1 MHHIL
6 KLLKNKWKNLKLSKK
21 FALVF
26 LGTGVTPLII
36 SSVILYSVA
45 YKGLN
50 DSVRETTSV
59 MSSQIVMDMNRAI
72 DRYDAMSRSLLVN
85 EEIMSRLSTNLPISK
100 RVENQLFFRNIVI
113 SLMTQ
118 EKNIKSIAFINMEG
132 EYYQLGRNGEQV
144 DIENLMSKDWLQKW
158 LQESNDQNY
167 FLTRAH
173 DTSYFYK
180 NQDDIVITFGRKVY
194 SSADQQTG
202 IILIDLP
209 VSSLISFSN
218 RFLLERTR
226 YNLKVNITDSD
237 NCVIYD
243 SDLASGQVHMSD
255 INEQELLLYQKD
267 PGSYLVFSDTTDRL
281 GIRVNII
288 IPKTDILLR
297 TKRLTAAAMVL
308 SCVFILFIVII
319 AVYFS
324 RSIVLVIHKLQES
337 MLALEQEQYIKIED
351 FDGGDE
357 IGDLVSSYN
366 HMVTRL
372 QQLIREVYVAQ
383 IQEKNAQFLALQT
396 QINPHFLF
404 NTLESIRMRALLSG
418 NDDVAGMIK
427 ILAKMFRNVL
437 DMDPSHHHVRDE
449 IEYAMSYVRLQNI
462 RFGDRLHL
470 QLNVEHVLLD
480 VPIIPVIFQPIIEN
494 SYKYGLREEGDLN
507 IVLTGKRNGNGETV
521 YIISDDGR
529 GMTEEQLI
537 RVQKD
542 ISENEMMLRKRLV
555 DGYGNSTNIGLR
567 NIAYRIRLRYGE
579 KGRLEVRS
587 LPDVGME
594 VSIYI
599 PEEPGNR
606 GEMN

>member
-1 MHHIL
+1 MYHIL
-6 KLLKNKWKNLKLSKK
+6 KFLKNKWKNLKLSKK

-26 LGTGVTPLII
+26 LGAGVTPLII
-36 SSVILYSVA
+36 SSIILYSVA

-85 EEIMSRLSTNLPISK
+85 EGIMSRLSTNLPISK

-118 EKNIKSIAFINMEG
+118 EKDIKSIAFINTKG
-132 EYYQLGRNGEQV
+132 EYYQLGRNGEQA
-144 DIENLMSKDWLQKW
+144 DIENLVSKDWLRKW
-158 LQESNDQNY
+158 LQKSNDQNY

-237 NCVIYD
+237 NYVIYD

-255 INEQELLLYQKD
+255 INEQELLLFQKD
-267 PGSYLVFSDTTDRL
+267 PGSYLILSDTTDRL
-281 GIRVNII
+281 GMKVNII
-288 IPKTDILLR
+288 IPKTDILMR
-297 TKRLTAAAMVL
+297 TKPLTASAIAL
-308 SCVFILFIVII
+308 SCILILFIGII

-324 RSIVLVIHKLQES
+324 RSIVSVIHGLQEG
-337 MLALEQEQYIKIED
+337 MLSLEQERYIKIEHID
-351 FDGGDE
+351 REDE
-357 IGDLVSSYN
+357 IGNLVSSYN

-427 ILAKMFRNVL
+427 ILAKMFHNVL
-437 DMDPSHHHVRDE
+437 DTDPSHHYVRDE

-462 RFGDRLHL
+462 RFSDRLHL
-470 QLNVEHVLLD
+470 QVNVEDVLLD
-480 VPIIPVIFQPIIEN
+480 VPIIPAVFQPIIEN
-494 SYKYGLREEGDLN
+494 SYKYGLREERNLN
-507 IVLTGKRNGNGETV
+507 IVLTGKRNGNGEAV
-521 YIISDDGR
+521 YLIRDDGC

-537 RVQKD
+537 KVQKD
-542 ISENEMMLRKRLV
+542 IRENEVTLQKYPM
-555 DGYGNSTNIGLR
+555 DEYSNSTHIGLR

-579 KGRLEVRS
+579 KGRLEVKS
-587 LPDVGME
+587 LPDAGTE
-594 VSIYI
+594 VYIYI
-599 PEEPGNR
+599 SEEPENR